1 MKAGWKTV
9 KFGEVARYDKA
20 QGAHSG
26 LPYVGL
32 EHIESGTRKHIGPR
46 IDTEV
51 QSSTFLFNPKHVLYG
66 RLRPY
71 LRKVLVPEFAGHC
84 STEIF
89 PILPSSELDRSFLS
103 YWLISES
110 TTSAIDRLCNGARMP
125 RANME
130 QALEL
135 EIPLPPLA
143 EQKRIVALLDEA
155 FAGIDEA
162 KAKTEEILE
171 RIQALFESH
180 LQSIFTQR
188 GPGWVERRLGELSR
202 INYGY
207 TESASS
213 EKIGPHFLRITDI
226 QDDGVDWNTVPY
238 CPIDKSDLPKYKLA
252 DGDIVFARTGATTG
266 KSYLVSNP
274 PDSVFASYLIR
285 VQLSDEALIP
295 GFLYLFFQTRSYW
308 DVIRAGVSGSAQGGF
323 NASKLG
329 ELTIPYPASLN
340 DQKAVIHSIR
350 EIRDDT
356 LKAGK
361 LSNRK
366 LQALA
371 ELKESLL
378 AQAFAGELTA

>member
-1 MKAGWKTV
+1 MKAGWKIAKLGDVCHVYQPETLSQKQLKDGPYPVYGANGQIGFHNEFNHAEPQLTLGCRGTCGVVNWTTENAWINGNAMVV
-9 KFGEVARYDKA
+9 KAVE
-20 QGAHSG
+20 
-26 LPYVGL
+26 
-32 EHIESGTRKHIGPR
+32 E
-46 IDTEV
+46 
-51 QSSTFLFNPKHVLYG
+51 
-66 RLRPY
+66 
-71 LRKVLVPEFAGHC
+71 LVIPQ
-84 STEIF
+84 
-89 PILPSSELDRSFLS
+89 FLS
-103 YWLISES
+103 YALKGGINIGDSISGTAQPQITRKS
-110 TTSAIDRLCNGARMP
+110 LTPI
-125 RANME
+125 
-130 QALEL
+130 

-162 KAKTEEILE
+162 KAKAEDILE
-171 RIQALFESH
+171 RTQALFESH
-180 LQSIFTQR
+180 LQSIFSQQ
-188 GPGWVERRLGELSR
+188 GHGWVERRLGELSR

-213 EKIGPHFLRITDI
+213 EKVGPHFLRITDI

-238 CPIDKSDLPKYKLA
+238 CPIDKGDLPKYKLI

-285 VQLSDEALIP
+285 VQLSDKALIP

-340 DQKAVIHSIR
+340 DQKAVIHSIA
-350 EIRDDT
+350 EIQADT

-371 ELKESLL
+371 ELRESLL
-378 AQAFAGELTA
+378 TQAFAGELTA